1 MAPFMEQSIET
12 MRELLFVLLVLLTGS
27 AALSAQAKLNP
38 PEEAGGAYFEFVL
51 GLHLESMGD
60 AQGATAA
67 YLRAEKLDP
76 QSAEIPAALAEL
88 YARMNRPTDAV
99 AAGERALKAD
109 SSNPEA
115 NWILGSLFARMAE
128 LPTTTD
134 ADRQTYARR
143 ATES

>member
-1 MAPFMEQSIET
+1 MEQSNEI
-12 MRELLFVLLVLLTGS
+12 MRKVLVVVLALS
-27 AALSAQAKLNP
+27 AGPVALSAQSRLSP

-88 YARMNRPTDAV
+88 YARMNRPSDAV
-99 AAGERALKAD
+99 AAGERAVKANPE
-109 SSNPEA
+109 NPEA
-115 NWILGSLFARMAE
+115 NWILGSLYARMAE
-128 LPTTTD
+128 MQTTRES
-134 ADRQTYARR
+134 DRKTYAQR
-143 ATES
+143 AIA